1 MRPILVAP
9 FYILIQS
16 IAAIYGGM
24 SNLIYNIYIYNV
36 HELVKFIGAIE
47 VFNITHIRTHYV
59 NALREKLLSL
69 SFAA

>member
-16 IAAIYGGM
+16 IAAIYGEI
-24 SNLIYNIYIYNV
+24 SNLIYNIYIYNI

-47 VFNITHIRTHYV
+47 IFNITHMHSLIYV
-59 NALREKLLSL
+59 RNCCNFRLLTE
-69 SFAA
+69 